1 METVQSAG
9 KVCILDIDVQGV
21 QNVKKSSLSAIYVFI
36 APPSMDEL
44 EQRLRGRAT
53 ESEEDIQRRLG
64 NAAKEIQYG
73 TTEGNFDKVF
83 VNGDLVKTFEQLVK
97 AVKAWYPHLKEH
109 MRPRPVVFAG
119 PSGVGKVSSYS
130 IRHHNMCISTRRR
143 CKDLCSLCINSRL
156 LTLGT
161 GNTYPRLCLLVVR

>member
-1 METVQSAG
+1 MRLFLGYMDSVIVAINVHVLESKLHPFSSASHPILPSSIAAVETVQSAG

-64 NAAKEIQYG
+64 NAAKEIEYG
-73 TTEGNFDKVF
+73 TKEGNFDKVF
-83 VNGDLVKTFEQLVK
+83 VNDDLVKTFELLVK
-97 AVKAWYPHLKEH
+97 AVKVWYPHLKEH

-119 PSGVGKVSSYS
+119 PSGVGKVS
-130 IRHHNMCISTRRR
+130 
-143 CKDLCSLCINSRL
+143 
-156 LTLGT
+156 
-161 GNTYPRLCLLVVR
+161 